1 MYYDYSSI
9 TKQENRCGCRPA
21 SDWGA
26 HFGAVFLP
34 PSEHAIEAGCC
45 KPSKIVGAL
54 QRNVGIGVALL
65 GGALAPSTKYYTPD
79 KNQSNNKAML

>member
-1 MYYDYSSI
+1 MRVDLLLIGGHISV
-9 TKQENRCGCRPA
+9 Q
-21 SDWGA
+21 
-26 HFGAVFLP
+26 FFFP

-45 KPSKIVGAL
+45 KPSKIVRAL